1 MAEILDSANIV
12 LFIMHNAAK
21 FPLLTGDQE
30 IQLSRQV
37 QAMMNVK
44 AMPESERPE
53 DWSLIM
59 SRGKRAKDQM
69 ILSNLR
75 LVINVAQK
83 YQHLGVP
90 FEDLIQEGVIGLNRG
105 VELFDPERGCK
116 ASTYLYAWIKQ
127 GITLAI
133 GNGARMIRLPIYMK
147 ERIQKL
153 KSLTRQMI
161 EETGKRPSAEALRK
175 AMELDEKQWKYT
187 LRSLKDAVSY
197 DVSVLTKD
205 NETSLIELLPSELET
220 PQDRLEAICERERLG
235 QILKGINKREAYVLE
250 LRYGIDQG
258 EGRSLAEVGQVMGL
272 SRERVRQIEHKAMV
286 SARRVA
292 QEFQLLA

>member
-1 MAEILDSANIV
+1 MRKNLAEIGTVNFL
-12 LFIMHNAAK
+12 LRNAAR
-21 FPLLTGDQE
+21 FPLLTVDQE
-30 IQLSRQV
+30 IQLGRQV

-44 AMPESERPE
+44 ALPESERPE

-69 ILSNLR
+69 IQSNLR

-83 YQHLGVP
+83 YQNLGVP

-116 ASTYLYAWIKQ
+116 ACTYLYAWIKQ
-127 GITLAI
+127 GITLSI

-153 KSLTRQMI
+153 KALTRQMMK
-161 EETGKRPSAEALRK
+161 ETGKRPSAETLRT

-187 LRSLKDAVSY
+187 LRSLKDAISY
-197 DVSVLTKD
+197 DVVVSSKD
-205 NETSLIELLPSELET
+205 SETSLIELLPSELET
-220 PQDRLEAICERERLG
+220 PQDLLEATCERERLE
-235 QILKGINKREAYVLE
+235 QILNGINKREAYVLE

-272 SRERVRQIEHKAMV
+272 SRERVRQIENKAMM
-286 SARRVA
+286 AAQKVA
-292 QEFQLLA
+292 QKFQLSA

>member
-1 MAEILDSANIV
+1 MTAILGSADIV
-12 LFIMHNAAK
+12 FFIMHNAAR

-30 IQLSRQV
+30 IQLGRQV

-44 AMPESERPE
+44 SLPESERPE

-69 ILSNLR
+69 VQCNLR

-83 YQHLGVP
+83 YQNLGVP
-90 FEDLIQEGVIGLNRG
+90 FEDLIQEGVIGLSRG
-105 VELFDPERGCK
+105 VELFDPERGYK
-116 ASTYLYAWIKQ
+116 ACTYLYAWIKQ
-127 GITLAI
+127 GITLSI

-153 KSLTRQMI
+153 KALTRQMMQ
-161 EETGKRPSAEALRK
+161 ETGKTPSAETLRE

-197 DVSVLTKD
+197 DVSISAKD
-205 NETSLIELLPSELET
+205 SETTLIELLPSELET
-220 PQDRLEAICERERLG
+220 PQERLETMGERERLE
-235 QILKGINKREAYVLE
+235 QILNGIDKREAYVLE

-272 SRERVRQIEHKAMV
+272 SRERVRQIENKAMR
-286 SARRVA
+286 SAQRVA
-292 QEFQLLA
+292 QQFQLA

>member
-1 MAEILDSANIV
+1 MRKKLTEKSTVNL
-12 LFIMHNAAK
+12 LLRNAAR

-30 IQLSRQV
+30 IQLARQV
-37 QAMMNVK
+37 QAMMQVK
-44 AMPESERPE
+44 ALPESERPE

-69 ILSNLR
+69 IQCNLR
-75 LVINVAQK
+75 LVFSVAQK
-83 YQHLGVP
+83 YQNLGVP
-90 FEDLIQEGVIGLNRG
+90 FEDLIQEGVIGLSRG

-116 ASTYLYAWIKQ
+116 ACTYLYAWIKQ
-127 GITLAI
+127 GITLSI

-153 KSLTRQMI
+153 KALTRQMLQ
-161 EETGKRPSAEALRK
+161 ESGKTPSAETLRE

-187 LRSLKDAVSY
+187 LRSLRDTVSY
-197 DVSVLTKD
+197 DVSVSTKD
-205 NETSLIELLPSELET
+205 SETSLLELLPSELET
-220 PQDRLEAICERERLG
+220 PQDRLEAMGERERLE
-235 QILKGINKREAYVLE
+235 QILTRIDKREAHVLE

-272 SRERVRQIEHKAMV
+272 SRERVRQIENKAMR
-286 SARRVA
+286 SAQRVV
-292 QEFQLLA
+292 QQLQLA

>member
-1 MAEILDSANIV
+1 MRKNLAETGTVNFL
-12 LFIMHNAAK
+12 LRNAAR
-21 FPLLTGDQE
+21 FPLLTVDQE
-30 IQLSRQV
+30 IQLGRQV

-44 AMPESERPE
+44 ALPESERPE

-69 ILSNLR
+69 IQCNLR

-83 YQHLGVP
+83 YQNLGVP
-90 FEDLIQEGVIGLNRG
+90 FEDLIQEGVIGLSRG

-116 ASTYLYAWIKQ
+116 ACTYLYAWIKQ
-127 GITLAI
+127 GITLSI

-153 KSLTRQMI
+153 KALTRQMM
-161 EETGKRPSAEALRK
+161 EETGKRPSAETLRT

-187 LRSLKDAVSY
+187 LRSLKDAISY
-197 DVSVLTKD
+197 DVVVSSKD
-205 NETSLIELLPSELET
+205 SETSLIELLPSELET
-220 PQDRLEAICERERLG
+220 PQDLLEATCERERLE
-235 QILKGINKREAYVLE
+235 QILNGINKREAYVLE

-272 SRERVRQIEHKAMV
+272 SRERVRQIENKAMM
-286 SARRVA
+286 AAQKVA
-292 QEFQLLA
+292 QKFQLSA

>member
-1 MAEILDSANIV
+1 MAEILGSADIV
-12 LFIMHNAAK
+12 FFIMHNAAR
-21 FPLLTGDQE
+21 FPLLTVDQE
-30 IQLSRQV
+30 IQLGRQV

-44 AMPESERPE
+44 ALPESERPE

-69 ILSNLR
+69 IQSNLR

-83 YQHLGVP
+83 YQNLGVP

-116 ASTYLYAWIKQ
+116 ACTYLYAWIKQ
-127 GITLAI
+127 GITLSI

-153 KSLTRQMI
+153 KALTRQMMK
-161 EETGKRPSAEALRK
+161 ETGKRPSAETLRT

-187 LRSLKDAVSY
+187 LRSLKDAISY
-197 DVSVLTKD
+197 DVVVSSKD
-205 NETSLIELLPSELET
+205 SETSLIELLPSELET
-220 PQDRLEAICERERLG
+220 PQDLLEATCERERLE
-235 QILKGINKREAYVLE
+235 QILNGINKREAYVLE

-272 SRERVRQIEHKAMV
+272 SRERVRQIENKAMM
-286 SARRVA
+286 AAQKVA
-292 QEFQLLA
+292 QKFQLSA

>member
-1 MAEILDSANIV
+1 MKKKLAETSTVNFL
-12 LFIMHNAAK
+12 LRNAAR

-30 IQLSRQV
+30 IQLGRQV

-44 AMPESERPE
+44 SLPESERPE
-53 DWSLIM
+53 DWSLIV

-69 ILSNLR
+69 IQCNLR
-75 LVINVAQK
+75 LVFSIAQK
-83 YQHLGVP
+83 YQNLGVP
-90 FEDLIQEGVIGLNRG
+90 FEDLIQEGVIGLSRG

-127 GITLAI
+127 GITLSI
-133 GNGARMIRLPIYMK
+133 GNASRMIRLPIYMK

-153 KSLTRQMI
+153 KALTRQMMQ
-161 EETGKRPSAEALRK
+161 ETGKTPSAETLRK

-197 DVSVLTKD
+197 DVSISTKD
-205 NETSLIELLPSELET
+205 SETTLIELLPSELET
-220 PQDRLEAICERERLG
+220 PQERLETMGERERLE
-235 QILKGINKREAYVLE
+235 QILNGIDKREAYVLE

-272 SRERVRQIEHKAMV
+272 SRERVRQIENKAMM
-286 SARRVA
+286 SAQKVA
-292 QEFQLLA
+292 QQFQLSA

>member
-1 MAEILDSANIV
+1 MAEILGSADIV
-12 LFIMHNAAK
+12 FFIMHNAAR
-21 FPLLTGDQE
+21 FPLLTVDQE
-30 IQLSRQV
+30 IQLGRQV

-44 AMPESERPE
+44 ALPESERPE

-69 ILSNLR
+69 IQSNLR

-83 YQHLGVP
+83 YQNLGVP

-116 ASTYLYAWIKQ
+116 ACTYLYAWIKQ
-127 GITLAI
+127 GITLSI

-153 KSLTRQMI
+153 KALTRQMMK
-161 EETGKRPSAEALRK
+161 ETGKRPSAETLRT

-187 LRSLKDAVSY
+187 LRSLKDAISY
-197 DVSVLTKD
+197 DVVVSSKD
-205 NETSLIELLPSELET
+205 SETSLIELLPSELET
-220 PQDRLEAICERERLG
+220 PQDLLEATCERERLE
-235 QILKGINKREAYVLE
+235 QILNGINKREAYVLE

-272 SRERVRQIEHKAMV
+272 SRERVRQIENKAMMA
-286 SARRVA
+286 ARRVA
-292 QEFQLLA
+292 HQARLMA